1 MNLNVKAILAVT
13 AWMKLS
19 LNAESLRNK
28 QITFLLNNVKIGHY
42 NECWH
47 SNSFV
52 LWFCVPVFSGE
63 GIFYLKLLCTLFGER
78 HISLYIFAISEW
90 LWSWQEKALN
100 HTSNIR

>member
-19 LNAESLRNK
+19 LNAESLGNK
-28 QITFLLNNVKIGHY
+28 QITFLLNNVKIEHY

-63 GIFYLKLLCTLFGER
+63 GIFYLELLRCLER
-78 HISLYIFAISEW
+78 GISAYIY
-90 LWSWQEKALN
+90 LPL
-100 HTSNIR
+100 TSGSGHGRRKHLIIFQIFDD

>member
-19 LNAESLRNK
+19 LNAESLGNK
-28 QITFLLNNVKIGHY
+28 QITFLLNNVKIEHY

-63 GIFYLKLLCTLFGER
+63 GIFLFRAVTLFGER
-78 HISLYIFAISEW
+78 HISLYIFAINDW

-100 HTSNIR
+100 HTSNVR